1 MARTTRSGSV
11 GRESLPL
18 GKRTV
23 WFKYQKH
30 HKEKRK
36 ITKLYCLYIPVPS
49 VHHIMICRCWFLQT
63 LLTSSNHSESCPLC
77 FHNMFPC
84 LYAKLSQLCM
94 LHDACALTALTV
106 EDLGTPERQEAQ
118 LCTPQHPERLHIQLS
133 GFAEVISGALV
144 ILFSVST
151 FF

>member
-1 MARTTRSGSV
+1 
-11 GRESLPL
+11 
-18 GKRTV
+18 
-23 WFKYQKH
+23 
-30 HKEKRK
+30 
-36 ITKLYCLYIPVPS
+36 
-49 VHHIMICRCWFLQT
+49 
-63 LLTSSNHSESCPLC
+63 
-77 FHNMFPC
+77 
-84 LYAKLSQLCM
+84 M